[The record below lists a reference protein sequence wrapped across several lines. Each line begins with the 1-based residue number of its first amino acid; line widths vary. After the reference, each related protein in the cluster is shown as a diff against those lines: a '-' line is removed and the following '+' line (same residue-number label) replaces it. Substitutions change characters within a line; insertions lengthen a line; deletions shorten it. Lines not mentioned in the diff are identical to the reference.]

1 MFVFIL
7 GREFRLSLAEVE
19 NLFPEAIFE
28 YVNEQFALVSEVSEE
43 AVRDTFSRMGGTIKV
58 IKILEEVKDVP
69 DFMTVAKS
77 YLERVDRTN
86 KVPFAVAGYGEK
98 FDNFATGLRIKKF
111 LKSCEDKSFRL
122 VNKEPKNINSAVYKK
137 EHLSESETELNF
149 VKAGKVSYLG
159 VTIAY
164 QDVDL
169 YAKRDMDK
177 TRDMGVG
184 MLPPKLAQ
192 MMINLGNR
200 GLLTEDRNN
209 GIYDPFCGLGTVL
222 IEAIN
227 MGYSH
232 IFGSDISKDMVV
244 ATRNSIVDF
253 SAKHSLDIES
263 SVFESDASKIAATI
277 PESMNTQ
284 TTSIVTEGYLGDVLN
299 ARTVTPDKV
308 AEQCRK
314 LARIYDGMFRDLR
327 TIGFRGTIVISFPFW
342 DNRGKDLFFEDIL
355 PIIERY
361 GFERLPLLN
370 DKAPFRTTPHKSLLY
385 RRPGQT
391 VGREIYKL
399 RLLPKEKL
407 GLKL

>member
-28 YVNEQFALVSEVSEE
+28 YVNEQFALVSEISEE
-43 AVRDTFSRMGGTIKV
+43 KIRENFTYMGGTIKV
-58 IKILEEVKDVP
+58 IKILEEVKDIP
-69 DFMTVAKS
+69 DFMTSAKS
-77 YLERVDRTN
+77 YLERVERTN

-159 VTIAY
+159 ITVAY
-164 QDVDL
+164 QDVDV
-169 YAKRDMDK
+169 YAARDMDK

-192 MMINLGNR
+192 MMINLGKSSKEQ
-200 GLLTEDRNN
+200 GKSV
-209 GIYDPFCGLGTVL
+209 YDPFCGLGTIL
-222 IEAIN
+222 IEAAN

-232 IFGSDISKDMVV
+232 IFGSDISREMVV
-244 ATRNSIVDF
+244 ATKKSIVDF
-253 SAKHSLDIES
+253 GTKHSLKIES
-263 SVFESDASKIAATI
+263 SVFEADASKIASSI
-277 PESMNTQ
+277 PENMNTQ
-284 TTSIVTEGYLGDVLN
+284 TTAIVTEGYLGEVLN
-299 ARTVTPDKV
+299 ARTITPDKIT
-308 AEQCRK
+308 EQCRK
-314 LARIYDGMFRDLR
+314 LVRIYDGFFRDLR

-342 DNRGKDLFFEDIL
+342 DNRGKDIFFEDIIS
-355 PIIERY
+355 IIERY
-361 GFERLPLLN
+361 GFERKNLLN
-370 DKAPFRTTPHKSLLY
+370 DKAPFRTTPNKSLLY

-399 RLLPKEKL
+399 QLLPKERL